1 MYTIYSMM
9 TKLMYTIYAHNERR
23 YGAKRLVAC
32 TRPSRTRGASPCSHR
47 VYRFVDGRLSELNAR
62 RDDLR
67 RETRMEFENAD
78 ERTRVN
84 QQMREAEEKLSAV
97 RQKQCG

>member
-1 MYTIYSMM
+1 MYTIYS
-9 TKLMYTIYAHNERR
+9 HNERR
-23 YGAKRLVAC
+23 HGAKRLVAC
-32 TRPSRTRGASPCSHR
+32 TRGASPCSHR

-84 QQMREAEEKLSAV
+84 QQLREAEEKLSAV